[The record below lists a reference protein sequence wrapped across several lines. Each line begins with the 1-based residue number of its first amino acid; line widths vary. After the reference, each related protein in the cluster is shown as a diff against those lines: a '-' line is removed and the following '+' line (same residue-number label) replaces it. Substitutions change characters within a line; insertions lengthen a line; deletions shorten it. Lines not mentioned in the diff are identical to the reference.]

1 MTPEIIFVKTMS
13 VNDLFVKK
21 GYEPELNKI
30 RENIY
35 RYAKRTDKLFHMRRT
50 YDGLRVARIK

>member
-1 MTPEIIFVKTMS
+1 MS

-50 YDGLRVARIK
+50 YDGLRVERIK

>member
-30 RENIY
+30 ASAISLWLPGIEADNSC
-35 RYAKRTDKLFHMRRT
+35 
-50 YDGLRVARIK
+50 

>member
-13 VNDLFVKK
+13 VNDLFIKK
-21 GYEPELNKI
+21 GYDSEIEKI
-30 RENIY
+30 RDNIY

-50 YDGLRVARIK
+50 YDGLRVERIK